1 MINFGNSEEKS
12 VLLYYAD
19 KFDDANARE
28 VLLSESLTSE
38 VQARSFAEFYWRI
51 VDIAAERDVAE
62 LANISNT
69 EGLVHTMTNFFLLQ
83 GYEGLWNQVLDEI

>member
-1 MINFGNSEEKS
+1 MINYGNSEEKE
-12 VLLYYAD
+12 VLLYYAE

-28 VLLSESLTSE
+28 VLKSESLTSE
-38 VQARSFAEFYWRI
+38 LQARSFAEFYWRI

-69 EGLVHTMTNFFLLQ
+69 EDLVHTMTSFFSLQ
-83 GYEGLWNQVLDEI
+83 GYEGLWGHILDGI